1 MVYCVVWLMAYL
13 NPDGVITLLK
23 YTLLLLMLTIIP
35 SSAFA
40 HGLPDAPVMV
50 GMLVVYLM
58 LHFGSLFYMVVFS
71 VKHDKAS
78 YFILLTLLAIVGF
91 WSVLTTNLFQK
102 NSDTW
107 GWFFLLIPPV
117 LSVILFFKRRMLRKH
132 QEDYN
137 REHESPSQKDYDWL
151 CPHCS
156 TVNDAAASQCSSCD
170 FTIEQ

>member
-1 MVYCVVWLMAYL
+1 VYYAVWLMAYL

-107 GWFFLLIPPV
+107 GWFF
-117 LSVILFFKRRMLRKH
+117 
-132 QEDYN
+132 
-137 REHESPSQKDYDWL
+137 
-151 CPHCS
+151 C
-156 TVNDAAASQCSSCD
+156 
-170 FTIEQ
+170 